1 MPTTG
6 ARVAKVSRANLAA
19 GGSLGPTGMLPSA
32 DRRGGWRAQWSTH
45 LPGTSYGDTTSI
57 HLSSPI
63 CPPTR
68 KAMTPKEV
76 QELLGAMGGA
86 GGNHVPSSE
95 RLAATSLHRPLHALH
110 PRLQKPLWLEWESRL
125 CCSGE
130 GRLWIPRLACLI
142 SPSSSHS
149 IRYWPKAPAPVQCE
163 ALGATSPISAARR
176 KPSAR
181 NLGAGTPEPI
191 TLQPLATDH
200 GHCPAH
206 LHVPMAQVGSLV
218 CKNENI
224 F

>member
-1 MPTTG
+1 ME
-6 ARVAKVSRANLAA
+6 
-19 GGSLGPTGMLPSA
+19 GPAEHAPPRNKLWGYNVHPPVLTHL
-32 DRRGGWRAQWSTH
+32 STH
-45 LPGTSYGDTTSI
+45 QKGPGSRGSARATWCHGRGRWEPRAF
-57 HLSSPI
+57 LW
-63 CPPTR
+63 
-68 KAMTPKEV
+68 
-76 QELLGAMGGA
+76 
-86 GGNHVPSSE
+86 

-149 IRYWPKAPAPVQCE
+149 IRYWPKAPAPVQRE